1 MKGFLD
7 RLNDISDVLDD
18 VSAATDIANH
28 GLKKTKES
36 GENISRIARRIAS
49 GDNERDRKKI
59 MEYAKRKNAC
69 VRRTSIF
76 CILMIIITVLLCV
89 FV

>member
-7 RLNDISDVLDD
+7 RLNDISNVLDD

-28 GLKKTKES
+28 GLKKTRES
-36 GENISRIARRIAS
+36 GENISRIAQRIAS
-49 GDNERDRKKI
+49 GDNERDRRKIVEYVKK
-59 MEYAKRKNAC
+59 KNKC
-69 VRRTSIF
+69 VHRTFIF
-76 CILMIIITVLLCV
+76 CALMIIITILLCV